1 MLVHGIESDWIED
14 EMADDDEDFTN
25 IVLEQKVKT
34 AFSKASWAKK
44 LNFVTVERWGEGPL
58 HRSQPPVVV
67 TFKSWW
73 EDYKS
78 GLNTLVYWQEGEKDV
93 IKPTSSR
100 VAEDWDRPHRG
111 LKVLSFIALS
121 NNGHLLCVT
130 DDSRWKQI
138 IKIRILAFF
147 HFII

>member
-14 EMADDDEDFTN
+14 EMAEDDEDFTN

-34 AFSKASWAKK
+34 AFSKAGWVKK

-78 GLNTLVYWQEGEKDV
+78 DLNNLVYWQEGEKGV

-111 LKVLSFIALS
+111 LKVLSFIAPS
-121 NNGHLLCVT
+121 KTMDIYYVSQMT
-130 DDSRWKQI
+130 
-138 IKIRILAFF
+138 
-147 HFII
+147 